1 MRPEEHTILLREI
14 DALAYDLVVSIRIIS
29 RACSFL
35 IVPEFSNKFL
45 VTAESS
51 KYS

>member
-14 DALAYDLVVSIRIIS
+14 DALAYDLVVSIRVIS
-29 RACSFL
+29 RDYPSL
-35 IVPEFSNKFL
+35 NSTEFSNEFL